1 MPTLTS
7 YDAIN
12 RSPLGDVPLTE
23 PLQMQSVVLRAKKA
37 QKSWSA
43 LPLEVRQQKVVQAYE
58 CLISVEDQLALLI
71 SKEMGKDYRRAR
83 YEVAG
88 TIENAEYFTQEIA
101 QALTSESIGREAKMQ
116 YRPLGVV
123 AVISPWNYP
132 LAMANNLLLPAL
144 VAGNS
149 VVLKPSE
156 ETPLVADLFIKTLNQ
171 VLPENVLQVVHGD
184 AETGKALVS
193 ADINMV
199 AFTGSLAAG
208 KHIMASAASG
218 LKRLVMELGGND
230 PLIVMA
236 SADIDKAVQ
245 FAVASSFE
253 NTGQMCTS
261 TERIYVDERIAD
273 EFEHKVVAFA
283 SRYQAGAWDEKN
295 VNIGP
300 IVNPKQHAKV
310 LSQLKDAHAKG
321 AAFLLGSHH
330 YELPFIQPTVVTGIT
345 PDMLLEQDETFGP
358 IVAISRFNVLS
369 EAIDRANA
377 SPYGLGAVVFGG
389 SDANDVAE
397 QMEAG
402 MVAINQGAGGP
413 GPWVGAKQSGFG
425 FHGTAAGHRQF
436 SQLRIISK

>member
-7 YDAIN
+7 YNPIN
-12 RSPLGDVPLTE
+12 GSPLGDVPICE
-23 PLQMQSVVLRAKKA
+23 PADITSIVLRAKQA
-37 QKSWSA
+37 QKSWAA
-43 LPLEVRQQKVVQAYE
+43 LSLDERQKIIVQAYE
-58 CLISVEDQLALLI
+58 CLTAIEDQLALLI
-71 SKEMGKDYRRAR
+71 SKEMGKDYRRAS

-88 TIENAEYFTQEIA
+88 TVQNAAYFTQEIA
-101 QALTSESIGREAKMQ
+101 QALKTESMGPNAEIQ

-156 ETPLVADLFIKTLNQ
+156 ETPLVAELFVKTLNK
-171 VLPENVLQVVHGD
+171 VLPEGVLQIAQGD
-184 AETGKALVS
+184 AETGKALVNS
-193 ADINMV
+193 EINMV

-236 SADIDKAVQ
+236 SADIDEAVQ

-273 EFEHKVVAFA
+273 EFEQKVVALA
-283 SRYQAGAWDEKN
+283 RRYRAGAWDKSN
-295 VNIGP
+295 ANIGP
-300 IVNPKQHAKV
+300 MVNPKQHKNV
-310 LSQLKDAHAKG
+310 LSQLKDAHVKG
-321 AAFLLGSHH
+321 ATFLLGTHH
-330 YELPFIQPTVVTGIT
+330 YELPFIPPTVVTNIT
-345 PDMLLEQDETFGP
+345 PDMQLEKDETFGP
-358 IVAISRFNVLS
+358 VVAISRFKQLS
-369 EAIDRANA
+369 EAVERANA
-377 SPYGLGAVVFGG
+377 SAYGLGAVVFGG
-389 SDANDVAE
+389 AGADKIAQ

-402 MVAINQGAGGP
+402 MVGVNQGAGGI

-436 SQLRIISK
+436 AQVRVISK

>member
-1 MPTLTS
+1 MSTLTS
-7 YDAIN
+7 YNPIN
-12 RSPLGDVPLTE
+12 RKPVGDVPITE
-23 PLQMQSVVLRAKKA
+23 PADIPAVILRAKNA

-43 LPLEVRQQKVVQAYE
+43 LSLGERQQKVVKAYE
-58 CLISVEDQLALLI
+58 ALTAIEDELTLLI
-71 SKEMGKDYRRAR
+71 SKEMGKDYRRAS
-83 YEVAG
+83 YEVGG
-88 TIENAEYFTQEIA
+88 TIQNTAYFAQEIT
-101 QALTSESIGREAKMQ
+101 QALQSESMGRDGEMQ

-144 VAGNS
+144 IAGNS

-156 ETPLVADLFIKTLNQ
+156 ETPLVAELFVNTLNH
-171 VLPENVLQVVHGD
+171 VLPEHLLQIAHGD
-184 AETGKALVS
+184 AETGKALVNS
-193 ADINMV
+193 DIHMV
-199 AFTGSLAAG
+199 AFTGSLTAG

-261 TERIYVDERIAD
+261 TERIYVDERVAD
-273 EFEHKVVAFA
+273 EFEQKVVALA
-283 SRYQAGAWDEKN
+283 RRYQAGPWDQQN

-300 IVNPKQHAKV
+300 IVNPKQHANV
-310 LSQLKDAHAKG
+310 LSQLEDADAKG
-321 AAFLLGSHH
+321 AKFLLGKPH
-330 YELPFIQPTVVTGIT
+330 YELPYIQPTVVTGIT
-345 PDMLLEQDETFGP
+345 PNMTLEQDETFGP
-358 IVAISRFNVLS
+358 VVAISRFNHLS
-369 EAIDRANA
+369 EAVERANA

-389 SDANDVAE
+389 AGANDVTE

-402 MVAINQGAGGP
+402 MVAINKGAGGL

-436 SQLRIISK
+436 AQVRVINK

>member
-7 YDAIN
+7 YDPIN
-12 RSPLGDVPLTE
+12 RKPLGNVPITE
-23 PLQMQSVVLRAKKA
+23 PARMPVVVLRAKKA

-43 LPLEVRQQKVVQAYE
+43 LSIDERQQKVVQAYE
-58 CLISVEDQLALLI
+58 RLSSVEDELILLI
-71 SKEMGKDYRRAR
+71 SKEMGKDHRRAS

-88 TIENAEYFTQEIA
+88 TVQNAGYFTQEIG
-101 QALTSESIGREAKMQ
+101 QALQSESMGRNGELQ

-156 ETPLVADLFIKTLNQ
+156 ETPLVADLFVKTLNQ
-171 VLPENVLQVVHGD
+171 VLPDGVLQIAHGD
-184 AETGKALVS
+184 AETGKALVNS
-193 ADINMV
+193 EINMV

-236 SADIDKAVQ
+236 SADIDEAVQ

-273 EFEHKVVAFA
+273 VFEQKVVALA
-283 SRYQAGAWDEKN
+283 SRYQAGAWDQHN

-300 IVNPKQHAKV
+300 IVNPKQHANV
-310 LSQLKDAHAKG
+310 LSQLEDAQSKG
-321 AAFLLGSHH
+321 ATFLLGKHQ
-330 YELPFIQPTVVTGIT
+330 YELPYIQPTVVTGIT
-345 PDMLLEQDETFGP
+345 PDMLLERDETFGP
-358 IVAISRFNVLS
+358 VVAISRFNHLS
-369 EAIDRANA
+369 EAVERANA

-389 SDANDVAE
+389 AGANDVAQ

-402 MVAINQGAGGP
+402 MVGINQGAGGL

-425 FHGTAAGHRQF
+425 FHGSAAGHRQF
-436 SQLRIISK
+436 AQLRVISK

>member
-1 MPTLTS
+1 MSTLTS
-7 YDAIN
+7 YSPID
-12 RSPLGDVPLTE
+12 RKPLGDVAITE
-23 PLQMQSVVLRAKKA
+23 PVDMPAVVLRAKHA

-43 LPLEVRQQKVVQAYE
+43 LTLGERQQKIINAYE
-58 CLISVEDQLALLI
+58 ALNAVDDELTLLI
-71 SKEMGKDYRRAR
+71 SKEMGKDYRRAS
-83 YEVAG
+83 YEVGG
-88 TIENAEYFTQEIA
+88 TIQNTAYFAQEIA
-101 QALTSESIGREAKMQ
+101 QALQSESIGREGEMQ

-144 VAGNS
+144 IAGNT

-156 ETPLVADLFIKTLNQ
+156 ETPLVADLFVNTLNQ
-171 VLPENVLQVVHGD
+171 TLPENVLQIVHGD
-184 AETGKALVS
+184 AETGKALVNG
-193 ADINMV
+193 DINMV

-230 PLIVMA
+230 PMIVMA

-253 NTGQMCTS
+253 NAGQMCTS
-261 TERIYVDERIAD
+261 TERIYVDERVAD
-273 EFEHKVVAFA
+273 EFEQKVVALA
-283 SRYQAGAWDEKN
+283 RRYQVGSWDQQH

-300 IVNPKQHAKV
+300 IVNPKQHANI
-310 LSQLKDAHAKG
+310 LSQLEDAHAKG
-321 AAFLLGSHH
+321 AKFLLGKPH
-330 YELPFIQPTVVTGIT
+330 YELPYIQPTVVTGIIPNMT
-345 PDMLLEQDETFGP
+345 LEQDETFGP
-358 IVAISRFNVLS
+358 VVAISRFNHLS
-369 EAIDRANA
+369 EAVERANA
-377 SPYGLGAVVFGG
+377 SPYGLAAVVFGG
-389 SDANDVAE
+389 AGANDVAE

-402 MVAINQGAGGP
+402 MVAINKGAGGL

-436 SQLRIISK
+436 AQVRVINK

>member
-1 MPTLTS
+1 MSTLTS
-7 YDAIN
+7 YNPIN
-12 RSPLGDVPLTE
+12 RKPVGDVPITE
-23 PLQMQSVVLRAKKA
+23 PADMPAVVLRAKNA
-37 QKSWSA
+37 QKSWSV
-43 LPLEVRQQKVVQAYE
+43 LSLGERQQKVVKAYE
-58 CLISVEDQLALLI
+58 ALTAVEDELTLLI
-71 SKEMGKDYRRAR
+71 SKEMGKDYRRAS
-83 YEVAG
+83 YEVGG
-88 TIENAEYFTQEIA
+88 TIQNTAYFTQEIT
-101 QALTSESIGREAKMQ
+101 QALQTESMGRDGEMQ

-144 VAGNS
+144 IAGNS

-156 ETPLVADLFIKTLNQ
+156 ETPLVTELFVNTLNQ
-171 VLPENVLQVVHGD
+171 VLPEHLLQIAHGD
-184 AETGKALVS
+184 AKTGKALVN
-193 ADINMV
+193 ADIDMI

-261 TERIYVDERIAD
+261 TERIYVDERVAD
-273 EFEHKVVAFA
+273 EFEKKVVALA
-283 SRYQAGAWDEKN
+283 RRYQAGPWDQQN

-300 IVNPKQHAKV
+300 IVNPKQHANI
-310 LSQLKDAHAKG
+310 LSQLEDAEAKG
-321 AAFLLGSHH
+321 AKFLLGQPHH
-330 YELPFIQPTVVTGIT
+330 ELPYIHPTVVTGIT
-345 PDMLLEQDETFGP
+345 SNMTLEQDETFGP
-358 IVAISRFNVLS
+358 VVAISRFSHLS
-369 EAIDRANA
+369 EAVVRANA

-389 SDANDVAE
+389 AGANDVAE

-402 MVAINQGAGGP
+402 MVAINKGPGGL

-436 SQLRIISK
+436 AQVRVINK